1 MTCSAYPPG
10 VSSIVSRTPTSWGVF
25 LPLLLPLLIVA
36 CGPSE
41 RDASWRGD
49 APKGPA
55 DPTADAGYL
64 KPPTLTVS
72 RRAPDGA
79 ILLTGEA
86 APGAAVVLGAPM
98 QAPLTARADPAGV
111 WTLRLPAAADVRLF
125 GLSMS
130 APAGPK
136 VQSQG
141 YLAVLPD
148 GRAAQLRSG
157 ASALVYGPGSEMPR
171 LLTVDFDRDGAASV
185 SGTARAGS
193 GLSLRIDRSARGVG
207 KTDSQG
213 RFHLAIE
220 RPLNA
225 GALAFEIAGDS
236 GEQAVTVPVTAAPDL
251 TVPFRAV
258 RSGAAWRIDWMT
270 PGGGVQTS
278 LILDPVS

>member
-10 VSSIVSRTPTSWGVF
+10 VSSIVSRTPTSLGVF

-72 RRAPDGA
+72 RRGPDGA

-86 APGAAVVLGAPM
+86 EPGAL
-98 QAPLTARADPAGV
+98 
-111 WTLRLPAAADVRLF
+111 VRLGSPTGEAF
-125 GLSMS
+125 GTNADEKGAWSVKLEPSAEVRLYGLSMS
-130 APAGPK
+130 K
-136 VQSQG
+136 TRRQVQSQG

-157 ASALVYGPGSEMPR
+157 ASALVYGAGSEMPR

-213 RFHLAIE
+213 RFHLAVE